1 MWGRLSL
8 GSTDQRWVAQPQR
21 EEQTR
26 NTQSRV
32 PDHHQE
38 GPRTPS
44 SIRDHVSNH
53 QQSRAGLRAETGGT
67 SCWSRQD
74 NSTAGPR
81 KHRAQTFPR
90 VTCGRLMTQEW
101 AETLVTFKGWPR
113 RGPSCLAPHSVASR
127 PGLWQT
133 TVSTWASSALRC
145 EVTRRHFCTA
155 PPPSRFSTSFWH
167 HGPVLLHS
175 LLISLL
181 FAYFF
186 SSQGT

>member
-8 GSTDQRWVAQPQR
+8 GSTDQRWVAQPR
-21 EEQTR
+21 RGEQTR

-32 PDHHQE
+32 PDQHQE

-53 QQSRAGLRAETGGT
+53 QKSRAGLRAETGGM

-74 NSTAGPR
+74 NSTARSR

-101 AETLVTFKGWPR
+101 AETLGYLQGVTPLQAILPSTPLCCLTAGAVTEHCVHLSFHGSAPR
-113 RGPSCLAPHSVASR
+113 S
-127 PGLWQT
+127 
-133 TVSTWASSALRC
+133 
-145 EVTRRHFCTA
+145 
-155 PPPSRFSTSFWH
+155 
-167 HGPVLLHS
+167 
-175 LLISLL
+175 
-181 FAYFF
+181 Y
-186 SSQGT
+186 